1 MESEAEEM
9 MAVLSSSQLR
19 SAGKQKEA
27 LAVTFEHSHTS
38 VGIASLLEMDAE
50 FEDGLLEGR
59 FGRSSGNLPSLNLD
73 GGQRSSAESVESFG
87 MEDWPVDALLD
98 TGGYSNDDAV
108 AGVSNTAMLSQTVRG
123 LASEHIRSVFE
134 RFDVN
139 SSGDL
144 DTFELSSAVA
154 ELIGRK
160 PSTLQVAAMVSAAG
174 AEATN
179 VLTIDQF
186 DHLIRTFDWDS
197 AATDSPLPIGLYE
210 IVFQKER
217 LGFRVRNVSSL
228 ETIVVSVIIDSELN
242 GKMNVKD
249 TVLAING
256 SPLGRVSDHKV
267 NVCCCQVI
275 ICRCS

>member
-1 MESEAEEM
+1 
-9 MAVLSSSQLR
+9 L
-19 SAGKQKEA
+19 
-27 LAVTFEHSHTS
+27 
-38 VGIASLLEMDAE
+38 
-50 FEDGLLEGR
+50 
-59 FGRSSGNLPSLNLD
+59 
-73 GGQRSSAESVESFG
+73 
-87 MEDWPVDALLD
+87 EDWPVDALSD
-98 TGGYSNDDAV
+98 MGGYSNDDAV
-108 AGVSNTAMLSQTVRG
+108 AGASNTTMLSQTVRG

-154 ELIGRK
+154 DLIGLK
-160 PSTLQVAAMVSAAG
+160 PSTLLVAAMVSAAG

-197 AATDSPLPIGLYE
+197 AASDSPLPMGLYE
-210 IVFQKER
+210 IVFRKER

-228 ETIVVSVIIDSELN
+228 GTIVVSVIIDSELN

-249 TVLAING
+249 TVLAINA